1 MNWNVLIKL
10 GESLVEMFWQS
21 CEVKRFVVHLLEKYS
36 NSTDNDI
43 DNMVVSLVRTKLLTN
58 CPEK

>member
-1 MNWNVLIKL
+1 MNTNFLLSL
-10 GESLVEMFWQS
+10 GQRVVEIFWQS

-43 DNMVVSLVRTKLLTN
+43 DDMAVRLVKTKLLTN
-58 CPEK
+58 CPE